1 MMLRIPGPMATL
13 AALGAAIGLTLG
25 CGATHRGSE
34 PPPHAESWSVTA
46 WGELYEV
53 FPEVDALAAGAAAA
67 AHTHVT
73 VLEGFA
79 PLQDGAVEIVLRD
92 ERGEQTFRADAPTR
106 PGIFTVTLVP
116 ESAGGYD
123 LAFRIRSAAG
133 SEEIRGGRVRVG
145 PAGAPGGSVR
155 APTPRGATGGGEP
168 VPFLKEQQ
176 WRADFATAWVRSGSL
191 PPVTRGLARVRPPAG
206 GEATVTAPVDGVL
219 QARPWPYLGA
229 PVRAGDALFRLVPRV
244 AAERSL
250 PGLGAEVASLEV
262 ELAAARARLGRLE
275 ELLEVE
281 AASRREVEEA
291 RVRLATLEGRFDAA
305 RRDLAAARAA
315 REGQGTAD
323 AHTLRAPFAGEVAA
337 VSASPGA
344 AVAAG
349 DALARVVR
357 TDRAWLEVEL
367 PPEGARLL
375 AASGPAGVVV
385 ETGEGPA
392 LAIRQDSV
400 RLVSVAPEVDPA
412 RGTVTALLELRAPG
426 LRLGTTV
433 EAELLL
439 AGEREGVVV
448 PTSALVDDGGVTVV
462 YLQLS
467 GERFVRQEVEVEAR
481 QGERALV
488 EGLAPGQR
496 LVTRGGDAVRRATL
510 MSSGQAEGHVH

>member
-1 MMLRIPGPMATL
+1 
-13 AALGAAIGLTLG
+13 
-25 CGATHRGSE
+25 
-34 PPPHAESWSVTA
+34 
-46 WGELYEV
+46 
-53 FPEVDALAAGAAAA
+53 
-67 AHTHVT
+67 
-73 VLEGFA
+73 
-79 PLQDGAVEIVLRD
+79 
-92 ERGEQTFRADAPTR
+92 
-106 PGIFTVTLVP
+106 
-116 ESAGGYD
+116 
-123 LAFRIRSAAG
+123 
-133 SEEIRGGRVRVG
+133 
-145 PAGAPGGSVR
+145 
-155 APTPRGATGGGEP
+155 
-168 VPFLKEQQ
+168 
-176 WRADFATAWVRSGSL
+176 
-191 PPVTRGLARVRPPAG
+191 
-206 GEATVTAPVDGVL
+206 
-219 QARPWPYLGA
+219 
-229 PVRAGDALFRLVPRV
+229 
-244 AAERSL
+244 
-250 PGLGAEVASLEV
+250 
-262 ELAAARARLGRLE
+262 
-275 ELLEVE
+275 
-281 AASRREVEEA
+281 
-291 RVRLATLEGRFDAA
+291 
-305 RRDLAAARAA
+305 
-315 REGQGTAD
+315 
-323 AHTLRAPFAGEVAA
+323 
-337 VSASPGA
+337 
-344 AVAAG
+344 VAAG